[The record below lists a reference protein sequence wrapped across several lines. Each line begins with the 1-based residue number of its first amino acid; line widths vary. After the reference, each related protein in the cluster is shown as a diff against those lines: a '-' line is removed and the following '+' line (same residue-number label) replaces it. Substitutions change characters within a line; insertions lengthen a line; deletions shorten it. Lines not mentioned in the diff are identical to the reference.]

1 MKHFTVVALP
11 PIAPFYLLCYNDS
24 CTKNIRKGGGCPM
37 YTLLI
42 ADDEADERI
51 LIRFLLNRFKDVFH
65 ILEAQNGREAL
76 ELLSGRHVDVL
87 LSDIQMPFLNG
98 IDLVSRVKEVN
109 PDVEVLFFSGY
120 DDFAYVK
127 AALSLKAVNYI
138 LKPVDPD
145 EFHKVLTEIVGRLD
159 SHKLQ
164 FSRSEQYM
172 ETDFHDIIREMPD
185 KKAESASIDDAT
197 NLILQN
203 IESALKMKQP
213 EALSAHVHALVDQY
227 ADIPKLSHIYI
238 RHICTTLLKML
249 MDALPLHSEEDLQ
262 NAIKEIYSF
271 RHFSDIV
278 KLIEHYLSLV
288 TAEFEQGQN
297 ASNYAVYQVEQYI
310 RTHYSE
316 DLTLNILADLVYLNP
331 NYLSNVFS
339 QVTGCTLNKY
349 INQIRMEK
357 AQELL
362 LHTNMK
368 ITDISQAVG
377 YPNAS
382 YFCKSFQKRFGTTP
396 ERFRQGG

>member
-1 MKHFTVVALP
+1 
-11 PIAPFYLLCYNDS
+11 
-24 CTKNIRKGGGCPM
+24 
-37 YTLLI
+37 
-42 ADDEADERI
+42 
-51 LIRFLLNRFKDVFH
+51 
-65 ILEAQNGREAL
+65 
-76 ELLSGRHVDVL
+76 
-87 LSDIQMPFLNG
+87 
-98 IDLVSRVKEVN
+98 
-109 PDVEVLFFSGY
+109 
-120 DDFAYVK
+120 
-127 AALSLKAVNYI
+127 
-138 LKPVDPD
+138 
-145 EFHKVLTEIVGRLD
+145 
-159 SHKLQ
+159 
-164 FSRSEQYM
+164 
-172 ETDFHDIIREMPD
+172 
-185 KKAESASIDDAT
+185 
-197 NLILQN
+197 
-203 IESALKMKQP
+203 
-213 EALSAHVHALVDQY
+213 
-227 ADIPKLSHIYI
+227 
-238 RHICTTLLKML
+238 